1 MTVADERDA
10 GGQKL
15 RYSTVK
21 SLWASKSKI
30 GQSQWS
36 GRDGYTWP
44 DRVVSWLWMT
54 LQDAG
59 QGKSGDNSAI
69 SEITNPMT
77 KLLI

>member
-1 MTVADERDA
+1 MAVADERDA
-10 GGQKL
+10 GSQKL
-15 RYSTVK
+15 CYSTVK

-59 QGKSGDNSAI
+59 QGNVGDNSAI
-69 SEITNPMT
+69 SNWDN
-77 KLLI
+77 